1 MLVERRQARAGTP
14 ACTSSTTRYWFDCVK
29 IVDTSRW
36 PNALYSALSIAA
48 GVMPSRLAVVRS
60 NSTYACSP
68 PSWKSLAT
76 SASCGRVLQAVGEPA
91 HPGAQL
97 LRVDGLDGEL
107 VLRAADAVLDRQV
120 LHRLHVQRDA
130 VDVARASAAAAG

>member
-76 SASCGRVLQAVGEPA
+76 SASCGSCFSRSVSRRTQVPSSSASTDST
-91 HPGAQL
+91 
-97 LRVDGLDGEL
+97 REL
-107 VLRAADAVLDRQV
+107 VLRAADAVLDGQV

-130 VDVARASAAAAG
+130 VDFARASAASAG